1 MKLHEYQAKEIFARY
16 GIPVPQGRV
25 ASTPAEARA
34 AAEQFGGRAVV
45 KAQVHAGGRGKAG
58 GVQLV
63 HSPDDAAAAAQAMLS
78 ARLVT
83 NQTGPDG
90 VPVNRTLIEE
100 TADIAKEM
108 YVALTI
114 DRVERRPVLLVS
126 AAGGMD
132 IEQVAESSP
141 ESIHAEPID
150 PVLGLMPYQSR
161 RIARMLG
168 LESAAAAAAPPL
180 FSALYRIFADHD
192 CTLVEVNPLIVTGDG
207 RLVALDAKISIDDD
221 AMFRHP
227 EIPPLRDVTQE
238 DELEAQAADLD
249 IAYVNLDGDVGCL
262 VNGAGLAMATLDVT
276 SAAGAAPAN
285 FLDVGGGASV
295 EKVASAVSIILSD
308 PKVRRVLVNIFGG
321 ILRCDIAAEG
331 IVQAYRNANS
341 NLPLV
346 VRMLG
351 TNVDDG
357 KRILADSN
365 LPVVF
370 AETLSEA
377 AAAIQRATNNPQLP
391 DSRIWSVR
399 AEFDNVLVGH
409 FLDKGIVSMG
419 WEIGP
424 IKDDDSTAEIIE
436 RLAKHHPDAKPR
448 TIQTWAAEIIRFNRE
463 MEVGDAVSTYDPKSR
478 IYHIGIIRS
487 ILIPVE
493 LGYQSQY
500 PEYPHDYVHRVEWLH
515 QVSRD
520 ILSQPTRNSLG
531 SQRTLSRISPEASAE
546 LRRHCSG

>member
-25 ASTPAEARA
+25 ATTPAEARA
-34 AAEQFGGRAVV
+34 AAAEFGGRAVV

-58 GVQLV
+58 GVQMV
-63 HSPDDAAAAAQAMLS
+63 HSPDDAAAAAQAILS

-83 NQTGPDG
+83 NQTGPEG
-90 VPVNRTLIEE
+90 VPVNQALIEE

-114 DRVERRPVLLVS
+114 DRIERRPVLLVS

-141 ESIHAEPID
+141 ESIHAEPVD
-150 PVLGLMPYQSR
+150 PALGLMPYQSR

-168 LESAAAAAAPPL
+168 LQSAAAAAAPPL

-276 SAAGAAPAN
+276 SSAGAAPAN

-308 PKVRRVLVNIFGG
+308 PKVRRVLVNVFGG

-331 IVQAYRNANS
+331 IVQAYRSVNS

-391 DSRIWSVR
+391 DTDIWFVR
-399 AEFDNVLVGH
+399 AERANILAQT
-409 FLDKGIVSMG
+409 FLEQGIVAMG
-419 WEIGP
+419 WGIGP
-424 IKDDDSTAEIIE
+424 VKADDSRNEILA
-436 RLAKHHPDAKPR
+436 RLEQNYPDESPGTLR
-448 TIQTWAAEIIRFNRE
+448 GWASQIKRFTSE
-463 MEVGDAVSTYDPKSR
+463 MATGDAVATVSADQPQGR
-478 IYHIGIIRS
+478 LCHIGIIRS
-487 ILIPVE
+487 LLAPAKS
-493 LGYQSQY
+493 LQGYVY
-500 PEYPHDYVHRVEWLH
+500 DHVHQVEWLY
-515 QVSRD
+515 Q
-520 ILSQPTRNSLG
+520 IPQNELSEYTQRRLELPPTLHRL
-531 SQRTLSRISPEASAE
+531 SPEASAE
-546 LRRHCSG
+546 LRQHCSG